1 MVPRRGRLGTVCAR
15 GASPAW
21 LSGPSTSPLGV
32 SLSARFEVRE
42 VFRISARRKVVVAG
56 VILEGIVRSGQIINF
71 KLQDG
76 LFCSAKIASVEYI
89 DRVSSRE
96 SLVGLLCDEQDPQ
109 EAALYAELCPPGT
122 VVGVNDAAAA

>member
-1 MVPRRGRLGTVCAR
+1 M
-15 GASPAW
+15 
-21 LSGPSTSPLGV
+21 
-32 SLSARFEVRE
+32 
-42 VFRISARRKVVVAG
+42 FRISARRKVVVAG
-56 VILEGIVRSGQIINF
+56 VILDGIVRSGQIINF

-122 VVGVNDAAAA
+122 IVEVNDAAAA

>member
-1 MVPRRGRLGTVCAR
+1 VWRRGSREKLWAR
-15 GASPAW
+15 GALDTWS
-21 LSGPSTSPLGV
+21 SGPSTSPLGV

-56 VILEGIVRSGQIINF
+56 VILDGTVRSGQIINF

-122 VVGVNDAAAA
+122 VVEVNDAAAA